1 MEVVWLH
8 RAQQHL
14 AEIVLYIA
22 EDNRTAALS
31 VRQRIE
37 NAANSLPAHPDMG
50 RQGRIDG
57 TRELIIG
64 GLPYIIPY
72 RVRQRRVEI
81 LAVIHAARRW
91 PKRL

>member
-1 MEVVWLH
+1 VEVVWLR
-8 RAQQHL
+8 RAEQHL
-14 AEIVLYIA
+14 AEIITYIA
-22 EDNRTAALS
+22 NDNPSAALS

-37 NAANSLPAHPDMG
+37 EAARSLGVHPEMG

-57 TRELIIG
+57 TRELVIH

-72 RVRQRRVEI
+72 RVRQERVEI
-81 LAVIHAARRW
+81 LALIHAARRW

>member
-1 MEVVWLH
+1 VEVIWLS
-8 RAQQHL
+8 RARQHL
-14 AEIVLYIA
+14 AEIIEYIA
-22 EDNRTAALS
+22 NDNPTAAIS
-31 VRQRIE
+31 VRRRIE
-37 NAANSLPAHPDMG
+37 DAAHTLAAHPDMG

-57 TRELIIG
+57 TRELVIH

-72 RVRQRRVEI
+72 RVRYGRVEN

>member
-1 MEVVWLH
+1 MEVVWLR

-14 AEIVLYIA
+14 AEIVAYIA
-22 EDNRTAALS
+22 ADNLTAALE
-31 VRQRIE
+31 VRRRIE
-37 NAANSLPAHPDMG
+37 EAVFTLASFPESG

-57 TRELIIG
+57 TRELVIR

-72 RVRQRRVEI
+72 RLRHGRVEI

-91 PKRL
+91 PTRL

>member
-1 MEVVWLH
+1 MEVVWLR
-8 RAQQHL
+8 RAEQHL
-14 AEIVLYIA
+14 TEIITYIA
-22 EDNRTAALS
+22 NDNPSAALS

-37 NAANSLPAHPDMG
+37 EAARALGVHPEIG

-57 TRELIIG
+57 TRELVIH

-72 RVRQRRVEI
+72 RVRQERVEI

>member
-1 MEVVWLH
+1 MEVVWLR

-14 AEIVLYIA
+14 AEIITYIA
-22 EDNRTAALS
+22 NDNPTAAIS

-37 NAANSLPAHPDMG
+37 EAARSLSAHPEMG

-57 TRELIIG
+57 TRELVIH

-72 RVRQRRVEI
+72 RVRRGRVEI

-91 PKRL
+91 PTRL